1 MTVNLHFLI
10 KLARIFIRGPGY
22 ANGNVVYSRLTEFGN
37 KFNREAMRRWGAEKG
52 ESLSLTSFIPISPG
66 GFLYS

>member
-10 KLARIFIRGPGY
+10 KRARIFIRGPGY

-37 KFNREAMRRWGAEKG
+37 KFNTEAMQRVRKAI
-52 ESLSLTSFIPISPG
+52 ESLSLTSFVGISPG
-66 GFLYS
+66 AFLYS